1 MADQLIPVSF
11 YDDTLVLVSHDGE
24 PFVAMKPVVE
34 NMGLL
39 WHGQH
44 TKLTDKFAST
54 IQIICMVADDGKQRE
69 MVCLPLRKLPAWLY
83 SISPNKVA
91 PHLREKIVRY
101 QDECDEVLW
110 QYWTNGFVSRSG
122 ALQPTAGTQI
132 IAAHKHITGLMKEL
146 KAETTPAIRETLYAQ
161 LVQACRMASIPCP
174 ALEAIGR
181 AETPRAVPA
190 LVETFWEAVE
200 LIGLEKLNH
209 ARTPGLV
216 AINLMHFHQ
225 EAEAA
230 RLKLPALNEFRHAL
244 RLSDAPRFV
253 EANRVVSSA
262 LLGRAVR
269 CWVFDGDQ

>member
-1 MADQLIPVSF
+1 MADQNA
-11 YDDTLVLVSHDGE
+11 VLVFENTEFDVVDIHQVPWLRGPQIADALAMRDRRGIHD
-24 PFVAMKPVVE
+24 
-34 NMGLL
+34 
-39 WHGQH
+39 
-44 TKLTDKFAST
+44 
-54 IQIICMVADDGKQRE
+54 
-69 MVCLPLRKLPAWLY
+69 LY
-83 SISPNKVA
+83 SRNA
-91 PHLREKIVRY
+91 
-101 QDECDEVLW
+101 DEFTDEMTQVLD
-110 QYWTNGFVSRSG
+110 
-122 ALQPTAGTQI
+122 LPTAGGVQPVRIFSPRGCYLLGMLARTEKAKAFRVWVLDVLEGRVAPVQQRPFVGAQI

-209 ARTPGLV
+209 ARAPGLL

-230 RLKLPALNEFRHAL
+230 RLKLPPLNEFRHAL

-269 CWVFDGDQ
+269 CWVFEGGGE